1 MPGTLTLQF
10 LAWVAARPRSYAET
24 MEAWRSTCPRM
35 SIWEDALGDGLVALE
50 CGNGSGM
57 SHSGVALTAQ
67 GWAVLNAAGPAAA
80 APQRRRA

>member
-10 LAWVAARPRSYAET
+10 LAWVAERPRSYAET
-24 MEAWRSTCPRM
+24 MEAWRSTCPPM
-35 SIWEDALGDGLVALE
+35 SVWEDAIGDGLVVLD

-57 SHSGVALTAQ
+57 SLSGVALAAQ
-67 GWAVLNAAGPAAA
+67 GRAVMNAAGP